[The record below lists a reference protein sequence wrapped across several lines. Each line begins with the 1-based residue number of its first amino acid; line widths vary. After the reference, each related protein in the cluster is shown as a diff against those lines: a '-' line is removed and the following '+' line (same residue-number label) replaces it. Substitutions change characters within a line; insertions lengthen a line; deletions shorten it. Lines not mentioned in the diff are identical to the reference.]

1 MDINTKTQS
10 KIATQDAGLTTQTHR
25 NLSSETSFK
34 EEMDKFTFEQNT
46 SQTESMSDNVDFTE
60 NTLEKTSLNTH
71 AQHNTAELL
80 SGKTLNIEQTPF
92 LTENTQ
98 KIQITKF
105 NQPSSV
111 ETNTPD
117 IIIDNS
123 IKTSLTKNNV
133 KKSVQPTTPSAIEN
147 INKQDLN
154 AKNPL
159 NNNAEEK
166 DLNTEKI
173 LNFVHDKKTLNN
185 ITEEKDLNTE
195 KILNFV
201 DDKKSLNNIT
211 EEKDFNIEKSL
222 NIANNKK
229 SLNIINDKNE
239 LDTKNILNNIAEMKK
254 SQSQN
259 YQNNNTEGKTSHL
272 QNISNKKELTN
283 HKVTKNTPNKK
294 DLQNNKKITANNS
307 LKENMTQEVSQVVN
321 EVITNVTLNP
331 INKNNILPQE
341 PQTDEI
347 QTLIIANQQL
357 ADIALMTETKISKA
371 KITDIE
377 KDNDSIKVDYS
388 SVKMDKEDAIFFTD
402 LIQDTEKTL
411 QTIVSDLQTEAEQ
424 KIQKVAK
431 NVKVS
436 STLLNALSEAVKTN
450 QPMRIE
456 FDKDVS
462 IIIKIDKDGAL
473 NAKFIP
479 GDKAVEEYLKQNIL
493 SLKQRFDEQEIN
505 YRDLSYSNR
514 QKQNQENR
522 KNKKENDHE

>member
-105 NQPSSV
+105 NQPSFV
-111 ETNTPD
+111 EVNTPD
-117 IIIDNS
+117 IITDNS

-173 LNFVHDKKTLNN
+173 LNFV
-185 ITEEKDLNTE
+185 
-195 KILNFV
+195 
-201 DDKKSLNNIT
+201 DD
-211 EEKDFNIEKSL
+211 
-222 NIANNKK
+222 KK

-239 LDTKNILNNIAEMKK
+239 LDTKNVLNNIAEMKK

-341 PQTDEI
+341 PQTDEM

-371 KITDIE
+371 KITDIK

>member
-1 MDINTKTQS
+1 
-10 KIATQDAGLTTQTHR
+10 
-25 NLSSETSFK
+25 
-34 EEMDKFTFEQNT
+34 
-46 SQTESMSDNVDFTE
+46 
-60 NTLEKTSLNTH
+60 
-71 AQHNTAELL
+71 
-80 SGKTLNIEQTPF
+80 
-92 LTENTQ
+92 
-98 KIQITKF
+98 
-105 NQPSSV
+105 
-111 ETNTPD
+111 
-117 IIIDNS
+117 
-123 IKTSLTKNNV
+123 
-133 KKSVQPTTPSAIEN
+133 
-147 INKQDLN
+147 
-154 AKNPL
+154 
-159 NNNAEEK
+159 
-166 DLNTEKI
+166 
-173 LNFVHDKKTLNN
+173 
-185 ITEEKDLNTE
+185 
-195 KILNFV
+195 
-201 DDKKSLNNIT
+201 
-211 EEKDFNIEKSL
+211 
-222 NIANNKK
+222 
-229 SLNIINDKNE
+229 
-239 LDTKNILNNIAEMKK
+239 
-254 SQSQN
+254 
-259 YQNNNTEGKTSHL
+259 
-272 QNISNKKELTN
+272 
-283 HKVTKNTPNKK
+283 
-294 DLQNNKKITANNS
+294 
-307 LKENMTQEVSQVVN
+307 MTQEVSQVVN

-341 PQTDEI
+341 PQTDEM

-371 KITDIE
+371 KITDIK

>member
-1 MDINTKTQS
+1 MDIKTKTQS

-111 ETNTPD
+111 EANTPD

-173 LNFVHDKKTLNN
+173 LNFV
-185 ITEEKDLNTE
+185 
-195 KILNFV
+195 

-211 EEKDFNIEKSL
+211 EEKYFNIEKSL

-239 LDTKNILNNIAEMKK
+239 LDTKNVLNNIAEMKK

-341 PQTDEI
+341 PQTDEM

-371 KITDIE
+371 KITDIK

-411 QTIVSDLQTEAEQ
+411 QTVVNDLQSEAEQ
-424 KIQKVAK
+424 KVQQTSK
-431 NVKVS
+431 NVRVS

-479 GDKAVEEYLKQNIL
+479 GDKAVEEYLKQNL
-493 SLKQRFDEQEIN
+493 SSLKQKFDEQEIN

-522 KNKKENDHE
+522 RNKKENDHE

>member
-25 NLSSETSFK
+25 NLASETSFK

-105 NQPSSV
+105 NQPSFV
-111 ETNTPD
+111 EVNTPD
-117 IIIDNS
+117 IITDNS

-173 LNFVHDKKTLNN
+173 LNFV
-185 ITEEKDLNTE
+185 
-195 KILNFV
+195 
-201 DDKKSLNNIT
+201 DD
-211 EEKDFNIEKSL
+211 
-222 NIANNKK
+222 KK

-239 LDTKNILNNIAEMKK
+239 LDTKNVLNNIAEMKK

-341 PQTDEI
+341 PQTDEM

-371 KITDIE
+371 KITDIK

>member
-25 NLSSETSFK
+25 NLASETSFK

-46 SQTESMSDNVDFTE
+46 SLTESMSDNVDFTE

-80 SGKTLNIEQTPF
+80 SGKTLNIEQTSF

-105 NQPSSV
+105 NQPSFV
-111 ETNTPD
+111 EVNTPD
-117 IIIDNS
+117 IITDNS
-123 IKTSLTKNNV
+123 I
-133 KKSVQPTTPSAIEN
+133 
-147 INKQDLN
+147 
-154 AKNPL
+154 
-159 NNNAEEK
+159 
-166 DLNTEKI
+166 
-173 LNFVHDKKTLNN
+173 
-185 ITEEKDLNTE
+185 
-195 KILNFV
+195 
-201 DDKKSLNNIT
+201 
-211 EEKDFNIEKSL
+211 
-222 NIANNKK
+222 
-229 SLNIINDKNE
+229 
-239 LDTKNILNNIAEMKK
+239 
-254 SQSQN
+254 
-259 YQNNNTEGKTSHL
+259 KTSHL

-341 PQTDEI
+341 PQTDEM

-371 KITDIE
+371 KITDIK

>member
-25 NLSSETSFK
+25 NLASETSFK

-46 SQTESMSDNVDFTE
+46 SLTESMSDNVDFTE

-105 NQPSSV
+105 NQPSFV
-111 ETNTPD
+111 EVNTPD

-154 AKNPL
+154 TKNP
-159 NNNAEEK
+159 
-166 DLNTEKI
+166 
-173 LNFVHDKKTLNN
+173 
-185 ITEEKDLNTE
+185 
-195 KILNFV
+195 
-201 DDKKSLNNIT
+201 
-211 EEKDFNIEKSL
+211 
-222 NIANNKK
+222 
-229 SLNIINDKNE
+229 
-239 LDTKNILNNIAEMKK
+239 LNNIAEMKK

-283 HKVTKNTPNKK
+283 HKVTKNTSNKK

-341 PQTDEI
+341 PQTDEM

-371 KITDIE
+371 KITDIK

>member
-46 SQTESMSDNVDFTE
+46 SLTESMSDNVDFTE

-105 NQPSSV
+105 KQPSSV
-111 ETNTPD
+111 EANTPD

-123 IKTSLTKNNV
+123 IKSSLTKNNV
-133 KKSVQPTTPSAIEN
+133 KKSVQPTTPSTIEN

-173 LNFVHDKKTLNN
+173 LNFV
-185 ITEEKDLNTE
+185 
-195 KILNFV
+195 
-201 DDKKSLNNIT
+201 DD
-211 EEKDFNIEKSL
+211 
-222 NIANNKK
+222 KK

-239 LDTKNILNNIAEMKK
+239 LDTKNVLNNIAEMKK

-341 PQTDEI
+341 PQTDEM

-371 KITDIE
+371 KITDIK

-411 QTIVSDLQTEAEQ
+411 QTVVNDLQSEAEQ
-424 KIQKVAK
+424 KVQQASK
-431 NVKVS
+431 NVRVS

>member
-25 NLSSETSFK
+25 NLASETSFK

-105 NQPSSV
+105 NQPSFV
-111 ETNTPD
+111 EVNTPD
-117 IIIDNS
+117 IITDNS

-166 DLNTEKI
+166 D
-173 LNFVHDKKTLNN
+173 F
-185 ITEEKDLNTE
+185 NTE

-211 EEKDFNIEKSL
+211 EEKDFNTKKIL
-222 NIANNKK
+222 NFVDDKK

-239 LDTKNILNNIAEMKK
+239 LDTKNVLNNIAEMKK

-341 PQTDEI
+341 PQTDEM

-357 ADIALMTETKISKA
+357 ADIALMTETKISKT
-371 KITDIE
+371 KITDIK

>member
-25 NLSSETSFK
+25 NLASETSFK

-46 SQTESMSDNVDFTE
+46 SLTESMSDNVDFTE

-105 NQPSSV
+105 NQPSFV
-111 ETNTPD
+111 EVNTPD

-173 LNFVHDKKTLNN
+173 LNFV
-185 ITEEKDLNTE
+185 
-195 KILNFV
+195 

-239 LDTKNILNNIAEMKK
+239 LDTKNVLNNIAEMKK
-254 SQSQN
+254 SQSQNYQNNNTEGKTSQSQN

-341 PQTDEI
+341 PQTDEM

-371 KITDIE
+371 KITDIK

-411 QTIVSDLQTEAEQ
+411 QTIVSYLQTEAEQ

>member
-25 NLSSETSFK
+25 NLVSETSFK

-46 SQTESMSDNVDFTE
+46 SLTESMSDNVNFTE

-111 ETNTPD
+111 EANTPD

-159 NNNAEEK
+159 NNN
-166 DLNTEKI
+166 
-173 LNFVHDKKTLNN
+173 
-185 ITEEKDLNTE
+185 
-195 KILNFV
+195 
-201 DDKKSLNNIT
+201 
-211 EEKDFNIEKSL
+211 
-222 NIANNKK
+222 
-229 SLNIINDKNE
+229 
-239 LDTKNILNNIAEMKK
+239 AEMKK

-331 INKNNILPQE
+331 INKNNILPLE
-341 PQTDEI
+341 PQTDEM

-371 KITDIE
+371 KITDIK